1 VSRALAL
8 LALPA
13 FALAGGGC
21 LERTIT
27 VTTEPPGA
35 IVTLNDV
42 EIGRSPVTAEFR
54 YFGVYDVRIEHEG
67 SETLSTTRETATP
80 IWEYPGLD
88 LLAIAAP
95 WRVKTAIAWHF
106 ELEPRVA
113 PGSPEAIEAE
123 DALLKRA
130 EQLRDATRGG

>member
-1 VSRALAL
+1 MRPAAL
-8 LALPA
+8 LALT
-13 FALAGGGC
+13 ALAAGGC

-35 IVTLNDV
+35 VVTLNDV

-54 YFGVYDVRIEHEG
+54 YFGVYDIRVEREG
-67 SETLSTTRETATP
+67 CEPLATSRETTTP

-88 LLAIAAP
+88 LFAIAAP
-95 WRVKTAIAWHF
+95 WRVKTAIEWHF
-106 ELEPRVA
+106 ELVPRA
-113 PGSPEAIEAE
+113 EAGSPEAVEAE
-123 DALLKRA
+123 EALLLRA